1 MTPDDGG
8 GEPKAPKSRG
18 HGNAILTW
26 AKVEE
31 LVLGIQRVDSKL
43 EVQSAKF
50 DDLKDDIT
58 GMDKQYLDHEHRL
71 RVLEKAEA
79 GRAGGSKAVA
89 FIYHAIWPMAAV
101 LISAFAYL
109 NNN

>member
-1 MTPDDGG
+1 MVTEEVKP
-8 GEPKAPKSRG
+8 PKQQPRG

-43 EVQSAKF
+43 EVQASKF
-50 DDLKDDIT
+50 DDLKDDIV

-79 GRAGGSKAVA
+79 GRTGGSKALTFV
-89 FIYHAIWPMAAV
+89 YHAIWPMAAV
-101 LISAFAYL
+101 IISALAYL